1 MTESV
6 HVLSWTAVS
15 HSTALS
21 KSTLTDTLKTHIS
34 PSNLLSCE
42 VIHQIVQPGQLAIV
56 KNPAPV
62 LTTPQHHIASD
73 NLHNAI
79 VGRYLVLL
87 CIAWTTSMLA
97 FVANILTCYILWG
110 ERSRVNSIVS
120 SVCVFVAVTTTSIL
134 HLSAVDTY
142 RMIGIIKTLDFVF
155 IMGSTLS
162 SSVILLYVAHAGEE
176 GYGAS
181 LALDIVSC
189 LCIAIVL
196 YSGDACRSF
205 PSWYRLYLA
214 TWNVILVCAMV
225 CFTPYFVLT
234 RLQYPEGMMRTFF
247 ETIDFGLLRTTV
259 HSLCQGGFLT
269 LLIYGVK
276 IMLVA
281 LNSYLDA
288 NQVQHFVFFVS
299 HPFDV
304 VANAVENEAGINVI
318 ALRAAIRCKDR
329 DYALGKDDEI
339 NRVIS
344 DWLANVRKLASKQNV
359 ILQEYPMKLILDIGS
374 HDILAPTL
382 ASDLYPIKSVFGYRG
397 IPSVRTK
404 LVAITCCAILA
415 IIGTVGFVLSSF
427 IDVHMSNVSLMG
439 SLSSG
444 GSGFALLS
452 GFTQSRSL
460 CRALLRTPDLIVVFV
475 SFAFS
480 VVCYAWIVSME
491 DRGLFVTFSVPIF
504 LSILGFSTF
513 FHTVDAGLHPRWF
526 SVAATIIVLCLQTVV
541 VLYSVSFLTPYR
553 RNPTAWASI
562 VDLYV
567 TESTVTAICCASITV
582 NLQFSSKGVF
592 QIVVKGNRFVL
603 LRQPVSEMCIVTDST
618 NSHHVEDDFD
628 ETKPNES
635 PPIQPL
641 VCDSI

>member
-382 ASDLYPIKSVFGYRG
+382 ASDLYPIKAYLDTAVSRQSGRNSLQSHV
-397 IPSVRTK
+397 
-404 LVAITCCAILA
+404 
-415 IIGTVGFVLSSF
+415 VLS
-427 IDVHMSNVSLMG
+427 LP
-439 SLSSG
+439 SSE
-444 GSGFALLS
+444 
-452 GFTQSRSL
+452 
-460 CRALLRTPDLIVVFV
+460 P
-475 SFAFS
+475 
-480 VVCYAWIVSME
+480 
-491 DRGLFVTFSVPIF
+491 
-504 LSILGFSTF
+504 
-513 FHTVDAGLHPRWF
+513 
-526 SVAATIIVLCLQTVV
+526 
-541 VLYSVSFLTPYR
+541 
-553 RNPTAWASI
+553 
-562 VDLYV
+562 
-567 TESTVTAICCASITV
+567 
-582 NLQFSSKGVF
+582 
-592 QIVVKGNRFVL
+592 
-603 LRQPVSEMCIVTDST
+603 
-618 NSHHVEDDFD
+618 
-628 ETKPNES
+628 
-635 PPIQPL
+635 
-641 VCDSI
+641 